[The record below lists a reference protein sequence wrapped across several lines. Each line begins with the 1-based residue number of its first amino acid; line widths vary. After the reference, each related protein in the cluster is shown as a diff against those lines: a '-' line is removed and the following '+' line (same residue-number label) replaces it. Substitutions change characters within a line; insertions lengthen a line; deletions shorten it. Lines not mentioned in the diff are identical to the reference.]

1 MGREDF
7 VGEGEGVDMIEV
19 GGEEGGKGRRR
30 RSEGGLGNEETE
42 HVRGCFFSRERC
54 GYMRCTR
61 SSPSPSDPHSYYR
74 RRARGSRLEG
84 SCSSLPPFPILS
96 FFFSL
101 LLQHPT
107 TLSLSYLFL
116 FSTIF
121 SVPRPPTNIPTLH
134 PSTSSLL
141 LSLPWRRIV
150 QPNPLLRSLSQDRRK
165 KRLTFL
171 GVYPFLRRSS
181 LKRGWIR
188 RGKARAIGEGAEGRE
203 RVGVEE
209 DVFARVVF
217 FRGTRRK
224 GVKHSLFFRLFLLCF
239 LRGTSSSRGSV

>member
-7 VGEGEGVDMIEV
+7 VGEGEGVDMVEV

-42 HVRGCFFSRERC
+42 HVRGCFFSGERC

-61 SSPSPSDPHSYYR
+61 SSPSPSDSHSYYR

-84 SCSSLPPFPILS
+84 SCSSLPPFPFLS

-121 SVPRPPTNIPTLH
+121 SVPPPPTNIPTPPSLH
-134 PSTSSLL
+134 LFSPSLSPMAKDRSTKPSSSIALPRPPKEKTHLPGCISFLTSCKFKERVDPLRESA
-141 LSLPWRRIV
+141 SDWRRG
-150 QPNPLLRSLSQDRRK
+150 RRK
-165 KRLTFL
+165 R
-171 GVYPFLRRSS
+171 
-181 LKRGWIR
+181 
-188 RGKARAIGEGAEGRE
+188 EG
-203 RVGVEE
+203 
-209 DVFARVVF
+209 
-217 FRGTRRK
+217 
-224 GVKHSLFFRLFLLCF
+224 
-239 LRGTSSSRGSV
+239 GS